1 LDITIVKEMQNLHKS
16 TPDIDDFLDGVVN
29 ILREANISDEIFAS
43 WYENIADDSF
53 SNDLARV
60 YDDWDFYFD

>member
-1 LDITIVKEMQNLHKS
+1 MDITIVKEMQNLHKS

-43 WYENIADDSF
+43 F

-60 YDDWDFYFD
+60 YDDWEFYFD